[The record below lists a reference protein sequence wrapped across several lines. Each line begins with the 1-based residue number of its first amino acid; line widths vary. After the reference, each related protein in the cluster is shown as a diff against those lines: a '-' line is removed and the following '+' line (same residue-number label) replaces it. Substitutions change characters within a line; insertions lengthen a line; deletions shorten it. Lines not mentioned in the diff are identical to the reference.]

1 MSNKNDDDD
10 LVWQIG
16 SVEQTGSVQH
26 VKGRLSV
33 NVAWI
38 LGACAALALALIGFW
53 VYRFWTAQ
61 TAQSEIRAVI
71 EDEDAAAR
79 RRDADALL
87 ALSET
92 DAPGWVAWQQALAT
106 TGASVPRPDPG
117 LTPNAAPPEIA
128 FVDLSESLTRVQVT
142 RTFTDGEGNAYR
154 FSYDQ
159 FYRRAGDAWRRTPP
173 PADYWGATEI
183 FWGAHVGI
191 TYSQPDKDLIVD
203 DVGPSVEKML
213 VRLCS
218 TQPCVQE
225 MFPIRLELRSA
236 YAAILAIDPPLNG
249 VFLSPRL
256 AGVPADSSALDRY
269 RLNIKGWT
277 YWTAA
282 TAMYQNESD
291 EYDEDRITL
300 IGVCVGALPG
310 KRDLKACVAEG
321 IP

>member
-1 MSNKNDDDD
+1 MRKNDDDD

-16 SVEQTGSVQH
+16 SIEQTGSVQH

-53 VYRFWTAQ
+53 VYRFWAAQ
-61 TAQSEIRAVI
+61 TAQAEIRAVVVG
-71 EDEDAAAR
+71 EDEAARQRDAAG
-79 RRDADALL
+79 LL

-92 DAPGWVAWQQALAT
+92 DAPGWVAWQQALAA
-106 TGASVPRPDPG
+106 TGAPVPRPDPG
-117 LTPNAAPPEIA
+117 LTPSTAEPELA
-128 FVDLSESLTRVQVT
+128 FVDLGDAVARVQVT
-142 RTFTDGEGNAYR
+142 RTFNDVDGNAYR

-159 FYRRAGDAWRRTPP
+159 FYRRTDDAWRRTPP
-173 PADYWGATEI
+173 PADYWGATET

-191 TYSQPDKDLIVD
+191 TYTQPDKALIVD
-203 DVGPSVEKML
+203 DIGPSVEKML

-218 TQPCVQE
+218 TQPCIQE
-225 MFPIRLELRSA
+225 MFPVHLELRSA
-236 YAAILAIDPPLNG
+236 YTAILAVDPPVNG

-256 AGVPADSSALDRY
+256 AGVPADSGALDRY
-269 RLNIKGWT
+269 RLNLKGWT
-277 YWTAA
+277 YWTVA
-282 TAMYQNESD
+282 TAMYQNGSGD
-291 EYDEDRITL
+291 YDEERITR